1 MASKFV
7 ATLRQRDM
15 RYVLGA
21 YVVDDTASWGYSV
34 VLAAYA
40 YGRTGSTAW
49 IALIACTRW
58 IVGLVVS
65 GFAGVLADRYDRA
78 RLIAVS
84 GTLCAIAMVGL
95 TIVVGTDG
103 PLWLL
108 PVLSALDTALSSPVR
123 AATGALVPDI
133 VPEADLIA
141 ANGLFA
147 ILENVVIVL
156 GPGIGGLLLLAGTP
170 ATAMGLNAISY
181 LVAAAL
187 YLQVRTRS
195 RGDAGTKEESR
206 LAQWSAGVR
215 ALGRT
220 RATVLLTVFLGIA
233 SAVYGAAIVVYAPL
247 SISFG
252 TGPDGYS
259 YLLAASALGSVLAAF
274 LAEQLSARTRLAPL
288 LVGAIVVEAVPF
300 WISDFVHNA
309 VAGAALQAVSGGGMV
324 VLDVLAI
331 TALQRDLPRAALGR
345 ALAATGAVALGAT
358 VLGNLA
364 ASAVIAGAGLSWA
377 LALIGIGFSIIAV
390 ACLPVLIGNDR
401 ALAEH
406 TRSLQPTVELLERL
420 DLFDGASRR
429 VLEQLAA
436 AAARRTAEPGEVLI
450 AQGDDSDALWLLASG
465 ALGIEADGVALPDVA
480 APGYVGELG
489 LMNNAPRSATVIVLE
504 PSEIVRIGADDF
516 REAVSSAASSASMVT
531 LAGERLARTGR
542 MDGVS
547 AAAAS

>member
-1 MASKFV
+1 MPSKFA
-7 ATLRQRDM
+7 ATLRHRDL

-40 YGRTGSTAW
+40 YGRTGSTGW

-65 GFAGVLADRYDRA
+65 GYAGVLADRYDRA
-78 RLIAVS
+78 RLIAASAV
-84 GTLCAIAMVGL
+84 LCAIAMVGL
-95 TIVVGTDG
+95 TVVVGIDG

-108 PVLSALDTALSSPVR
+108 PALSALDTLLSSPVR

-133 VPEADLIA
+133 VPEVDLIS

-147 ILENVVIVL
+147 ILENVVVVV

-170 ATAMGLNAISY
+170 ATAMGLNAVSY
-181 LVAAAL
+181 VIAAAL
-187 YLQVRTRS
+187 YLQVRARS
-195 RGDAGTKEESR
+195 RGDAGSSEEGR
-206 LAQWSAGVR
+206 IAQWSAGVR
-215 ALGRT
+215 ALART
-220 RATVLLTVFLGIA
+220 RAAVLLTVFLGIGA
-233 SAVYGAAIVVYAPL
+233 AGYGAAIVVYAPL

-252 TGPDGYS
+252 TGSDGYS

-274 LAEQLSARTRLAPL
+274 LAERLSALTRLAPL
-288 LVGAIVVEAVPF
+288 LVGAIVIEAVPF
-300 WISDFVHNA
+300 WLSDFVHNA
-309 VAGAALQAVSGGGMV
+309 VVGAVLQVLSGGGMV
-324 VLDVLAI
+324 VLDVLAV
-331 TALQRDLPRAALGR
+331 TALQRDLPRAVLGR

-377 LALIGIGFSIIAV
+377 LALIGIGFPVV
-390 ACLPVLIGNDR
+390 ALVCLPALVGSDR
-401 ALAEH
+401 ATAEH
-406 TRSLQPTVELLERL
+406 TRSLQPLVDLLERL
-420 DLFDGASRR
+420 DLFDGANRR

-436 AAARRTAEPGEVLI
+436 GATLRTAAPGEVLMT
-450 AQGDDSDALWLLASG
+450 QGDESDALWLLASG
-465 ALGIEADGVALPDVA
+465 RLGVEADGVPLPPVP

-489 LMNNAPRSATVIVLE
+489 LMNNAPRSATVTVTE
-504 PSEIVRIGADDF
+504 PAEIVRIEADDF
-516 REAVSSAASSASMVT
+516 REAVASAASSASMIT

-542 MDGVS
+542 REASS
-547 AAAAS
+547 ASTAS